1 MSLSKTKYYV
11 TVFFHLYFHSLSGC
25 PRASANKKRA
35 RFPGD
40 DYISKKFRASDGKAR
55 GEIILG

>member
-1 MSLSKTKYYV
+1 MSLRKAKYYV
-11 TVFFHLYFHSLSGC
+11 TVFSHLYFHSLSGC
-25 PRASANKKRA
+25 PRASANKKRT

-40 DYISKKFRASDGKAR
+40 DYISKKFRASDGKER